1 MPRNPGKVGPR
12 VEVGK
17 TRLSI
22 TSVRH
27 LEFILGISRTTLE
40 SVASRADT
48 YYDPF
53 PKSPKTRPFQKIF
66 KPTKERLIDNPV
78 DPLRTIQKRI
88 QRRLLASLDLPFYLC
103 GGVKDRSLMDNVTIH
118 LGASVLVAVD
128 IKNFFP
134 SIHNRIVYRV
144 WSELLGCS
152 PEISSLLTRL
162 TTREHHL
169 PQGSSTSTTLA
180 NLALFMIDG
189 PIRAACDAR
198 SVHYSTWVDDLAFS
212 GANARDVLPTVI
224 QTLKDSG
231 LAVSPSKLRI
241 MGPGT
246 RKVLNGVLLG
256 HFPSVLPERVS
267 QLNAGIHNL
276 KIGLVPE
283 QARRNYI
290 QRLGSSIAQVAS
302 ISPRRAAPLQADLD
316 AVVRELRIR
325 TNLT

>member
-1 MPRNPGKVGPR
+1 
-12 VEVGK
+12 
-17 TRLSI
+17 
-22 TSVRH
+22 
-27 LEFILGISRTTLE
+27 
-40 SVASRADT
+40 
-48 YYDPF
+48 
-53 PKSPKTRPFQKIF
+53 
-66 KPTKERLIDNPV
+66 
-78 DPLRTIQKRI
+78 
-88 QRRLLASLDLPFYLC
+88 
-103 GGVKDRSLMDNVTIH
+103 MDNVTIH

-144 WSELLGCS
+144 WSELSRCS

-198 SVHYSTWVDDLAFS
+198 SVRYSTWVDDLAFS

-231 LAVSPSKLRI
+231 LAVSRSKLRI

-267 QLNAGIHNL
+267 QLSAGIHNL

-283 QARRNYI
+283 QSRRNYI

-302 ISPRRAAPLQADLD
+302 ISPRKAAPLQADFD
-316 AVVRELRIR
+316 AVVRELRVR
-325 TNLT
+325 TKP

>member
-1 MPRNPGKVGPR
+1 
-12 VEVGK
+12 
-17 TRLSI
+17 
-22 TSVRH
+22 
-27 LEFILGISRTTLE
+27 
-40 SVASRADT
+40 
-48 YYDPF
+48 
-53 PKSPKTRPFQKIF
+53 
-66 KPTKERLIDNPV
+66 
-78 DPLRTIQKRI
+78 
-88 QRRLLASLDLPFYLC
+88 
-103 GGVKDRSLMDNVTIH
+103 MDNVTIH
-118 LGASVLVAVD
+118 LGASVLVTVD

-134 SIHNRIVYRV
+134 SIHNRMVYRV

-231 LAVSPSKLRI
+231 LAVARSKLRI

-246 RKVLNGVLLG
+246 RGRDQSL
-256 HFPSVLPERVS
+256 
-267 QLNAGIHNL
+267 
-276 KIGLVPE
+276 
-283 QARRNYI
+283 
-290 QRLGSSIAQVAS
+290 
-302 ISPRRAAPLQADLD
+302 
-316 AVVRELRIR
+316 
-325 TNLT
+325 